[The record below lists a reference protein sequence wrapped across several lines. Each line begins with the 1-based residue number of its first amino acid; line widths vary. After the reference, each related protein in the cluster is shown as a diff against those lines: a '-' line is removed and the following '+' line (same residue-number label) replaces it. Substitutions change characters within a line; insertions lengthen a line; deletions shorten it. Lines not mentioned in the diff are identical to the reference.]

1 MKRNKVIAMLLGMGL
16 MAGTLA
22 VPVTVPKTT
31 VYAAASTQQVIGHGE
46 WKQEKR
52 QMVLLP
58 GWEHAEEL
66 LGQRWH
72 RLVYAE

>member
-22 VPVTVPKTT
+22 VPVTIPKTT

-46 WKQEKR
+46 TANGIITRMEKC
-52 QMVLLP
+52 
-58 GWEHAEEL
+58 
-66 LGQRWH
+66 
-72 RLVYAE
+72 